1 MSRGQDIQQGHW
13 ASVAAHQNRQDE
25 LKAETNAI
33 QARNFENAHQD
44 RMAQIE
50 ILAKKNPAQANKI
63 RALGTILSNNNRALS
78 RYNFD
83 PTNPVAV
90 QAQADY
96 EDRKSTR
103 LNSSH
108 IPLSRMPSSA

>member
-1 MSRGQDIQQGHW
+1 MLFRS
-13 ASVAAHQNRQDE
+13 
-25 LKAETNAI
+25 
-33 QARNFENAHQD
+33 
-44 RMAQIE
+44 QIE

-63 RALGTILSNNNRALS
+63 RALGTILSNNNRALY

-96 EDRKSTR
+96 DAALAE
-103 LNSSH
+103 
-108 IPLSRMPSSA
+108 LSALANGIGTGDTSGAAGGQPRQNFAKNVTKTPINPGN